1 MKNQLGMA
9 VIGCGQIAQAHL
21 KAIDQIKSAQ
31 LIATVDSIEER
42 AIAAQNEFNARRYYT
57 DTEEALAD
65 VDIDAVILTLPH
77 HLHKP
82 IAIQGARAGKHIL
95 VEKPMALS
103 LEEAEAMCKA
113 ATENEVKL
121 MVGQSTRF
129 LPAVTE
135 AKKRIVAG
143 EIGEVYHC
151 IYQRQFLIDRLSTEW
166 RYSQTQC
173 GGLYLP
179 LFGSHDVD
187 AILWWMDCSPTHVY
201 SQLQS
206 RNPVSAEADSDGVVT
221 MEFADGQLATL
232 AFSTTSQEAHH
243 RVTIIGSEG
252 TIVLSRN
259 EISINHEQIPIE
271 KRNPFADQMRE
282 FVDAILSE
290 TDELRIASGDGV
302 LRVMAVLDAA
312 KESAKSKQVVTLQMN

>member
-1 MKNQLGMA
+1 
-9 VIGCGQIAQAHL
+9 
-21 KAIDQIKSAQ
+21 
-31 LIATVDSIEER
+31 
-42 AIAAQNEFNARRYYT
+42 
-57 DTEEALAD
+57 
-65 VDIDAVILTLPH
+65 
-77 HLHKP
+77 
-82 IAIQGARAGKHIL
+82 
-95 VEKPMALS
+95 MALS

-113 ATENEVKL
+113 ATESNVKL
-121 MVGQSTRF
+121 LVGQSTRF

-135 AKKRIVAG
+135 AKKRIDAG

-166 RYSQTQC
+166 RYSQDQC

-187 AILWWMDCSPTHVY
+187 AILWWMDGSPARVY

-206 RNPVSAEADSDGVVT
+206 RNSVSAEADSDGVVT
-221 MEFADGQLATL
+221 MEFAGGQLATL
-232 AFSTTSQEAHH
+232 SFSTTSQDTHY

-252 TIVLSRN
+252 TIALSRN
-259 EISINHEQIPIE
+259 EISVNNEGIPIE
-271 KRNPFADQMRE
+271 KRNSFADQMRE

-290 TDELRIASGDGV
+290 TDKLRIASGAGV

-312 KESAKSKQVVTLQMN
+312 KESAESKQVITLRT

>member
-1 MKNQLGMA
+1 MKKQLGMA
-9 VIGCGQIAQAHL
+9 VIGCGQIAHAHL
-21 KAIDQIKSAQ
+21 KAIDQIESAQ

-42 AIAAQNEFNARRYYT
+42 AISARNTFNARRHYT

-65 VDIDAVILTLPH
+65 SDIDTVILTLPH

-82 IAIQGARAGKHIL
+82 IAIQSAEAGKHIL

-113 ATENEVKL
+113 ATESNVKL
-121 MVGQSTRF
+121 LVGQSTRF

-135 AKKRIVAG
+135 AKKRIDAG

-166 RYSQTQC
+166 RYSQDQC

-187 AILWWMDCSPTHVY
+187 AILWWMDGSPARVY

-206 RNPVSAEADSDGVVT
+206 RNSVSAEADSDGVVT
-221 MEFADGQLATL
+221 MEFAGGQLATL
-232 AFSTTSQEAHH
+232 SFSTTSQDTHY

-252 TIVLSRN
+252 TIALSRN
-259 EISINHEQIPIE
+259 EISVNNEGIPIE
-271 KRNPFADQMRE
+271 KRNSFADQMRE

-290 TDELRIASGDGV
+290 TDKLRIASGAGV

-312 KESAKSKQVVTLQMN
+312 KESAESKQVITLRT